1 MSPSDWH
8 YTGDIDLQNGGLYWK
23 LNRLFDDYVEA
34 VEVQGT
40 TVYVGTIYMPEDK
53 LETALETCGYRIQHG
68 CIVDCTGK
76 FHADQLP
83 LKVDAFYA
91 YWGLNEHF
99 PNKFTVQ
106 IGGPR
111 KTEADYRIAH
121 NANFR
126 RFVEGEFLHG

>member
-1 MSPSDWH
+1 MSPTDWH
-8 YTGDIDLQNGGLYWK
+8 YTGDIWLQNGGLLWK
-23 LNRLFDDYVEA
+23 QDQPDDDYVEA

-40 TVYVGTIYMPEDK
+40 TIYVGSIYMPDEK
-53 LETALETCGYRIQHG
+53 LETALDTCGYKLVPGGIL
-68 CIVDCTGK
+68 DCTGHVETDVLK
-76 FHADQLP
+76 
-83 LKVDAFYA
+83 LKVDAFFA

-111 KTEADYRIAH
+111 KTDADYRIAH

-126 RFVEGEFLHG
+126 KFVEQEFLQ